1 MNTDDETRAVNAL
14 LASLFQ
20 NPDLLAR
27 MRRDPM
33 AVFREAGLT
42 AAQCG
47 ALLDGSF
54 GALDRIGVHPV
65 LRMHYQMASKPEVG
79 EHVTIR
85 DFLPLLL
92 QERNHG

>member
-1 MNTDDETRAVNAL
+1 MNTNAETRAVNAL
-14 LASLFQ
+14 LARLFQ
-20 NPDLLAR
+20 EPDLLAR
-27 MRRDPM
+27 VRSEPL

-42 AAQCG
+42 AGQCD

-65 LRMHYQMASKPEVG
+65 LRMHFQMASKPEIG